1 MSGNFFT
8 NDLPKRR
15 CDSARGWL
23 LTLLLACAAPVQAD
37 GSAQQLSKE
46 SVEPAIRRHVLQ
58 YGPWKAENIELRLL
72 PFQALTLPAGML
84 SLRVLQPAVVAGPG
98 TQNFYLAAA
107 IGGKEE
113 ARFWLRAEIRAF
125 EQVVVASAPL
135 GRQELVGAN
144 DVRLE
149 RREIVARAHRP
160 FTRLEDVIGKQP
172 TRFIEANEILTSSA
186 LDRPTLMKRGSAIT
200 LVFDT
205 GAMRVE
211 TAGVAEEGGKSG
223 DMIQVKNSSSGKML
237 RGVVLDGR
245 NVRLN

>member
-1 MSGNFFT
+1 MSWNVFT

-15 CDSARGWL
+15 FDIARRWL
-23 LTLLLACAAPVQAD
+23 LALLLACAAPVPAD

-46 SVEPAIRRHVLQ
+46 TVEPAIRRHVLQ

-72 PFQALTLPAGML
+72 SFQALTLPTGAV
-84 SLRVLQPAVVAGPG
+84 SLRVLQPAVVAGAG
-98 TQNFYLAAA
+98 TQNFYLAAT
-107 IGGKEE
+107 IDGKEE
-113 ARFWLRAEIRAF
+113 ARFWVRAEIRAF
-125 EQVVVASAPL
+125 EQVVVASTPL
-135 GRQELVGAN
+135 GRQDLVSAN

-149 RREIVARAHRP
+149 RREIVTRANRP
-160 FTRLEDVIGKQP
+160 FIRLEDVIGKQP
-172 TRFIEANEILTSSA
+172 TRSIEANEILTPSA

-200 LVFDT
+200 LVFET
-205 GAMRVE
+205 SAMRIE

-223 DMIQVKNSSSGKML
+223 DMIQVKNPSSGKIL